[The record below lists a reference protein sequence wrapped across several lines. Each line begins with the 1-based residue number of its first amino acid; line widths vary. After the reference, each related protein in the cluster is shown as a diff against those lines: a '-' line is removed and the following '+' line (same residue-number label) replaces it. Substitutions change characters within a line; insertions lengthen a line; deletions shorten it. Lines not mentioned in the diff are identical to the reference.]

1 LAGVSST
8 AVPETCPSRSCFF
21 QALGE
26 FLERNPDPEIL
37 VMSNGVWSFRC
48 KSNQTLAVEEYYSG
62 LKQLVLVNTIMKVRS
77 VMVGK
82 CSGLKHFASWFKL
95 LQMRVGYLSMVVD
108 QAAIVV
114 KPQEVIRQ

>member
-1 LAGVSST
+1 L
-8 AVPETCPSRSCFF
+8 

-62 LKQLVLVNTIMKVRS
+62 LKQLVLVNTINESKEFYVRQMFR
-77 VMVGK
+77 VETFTL
-82 CSGLKHFASWFKL
+82 SGFKL
-95 LQMRVGYLSMVVD
+95 LQLRVRYLSM
-108 QAAIVV
+108 
-114 KPQEVIRQ
+114 P